1 MIKEVIIVEGK
12 DDVAAVKRAVDA
24 EIIIT
29 GGLGFGNELIEK
41 IKVVAKKRGIIIF
54 TDPDFAGE
62 KIRKMISKKVTNCK
76 HAFLSKDK
84 ATKEGNVGI
93 ENANPDDI
101 IEALNSARTESVK
114 KRNEFSNTD
123 LFLHKLI
130 GIDGSAERRTNL
142 GRILGIGYCNSKQLL
157 SRLNNYGITREEF
170 NEGIRRIN
178 EKNEQDEQDE
188 QIEE

>member
-12 DDVAAVKRAVDA
+12 DDVAAVKKAVDA

-29 GGLGFGNELIEK
+29 GGLGFGDELIEK
-41 IKVVAKKRGIIIF
+41 IKVVAKKRGVIIF

-62 KIRKMISKKVTNCK
+62 KIRKMISNKVENCK

-84 ATKEGNVGI
+84 ATKDGNIGI
-93 ENANPDDI
+93 ENAKPHDI
-101 IEALNSARTESVK
+101 IDALNSARTESVERRK
-114 KRNEFSNTD
+114 EFSNTD

-130 GIDGSAERRTNL
+130 GIAGSSQRRGDL
-142 GRILGIGYCNSKQLL
+142 GRFLGIGYCNSKQLL

-170 NEGIRRIN
+170 REGIRRLD
-178 EKNEQDEQDE
+178 EQDEQDK
-188 QIEE
+188 QDN